1 MTREQKTEIWAE
13 IVAMPEKTKVEKLR
27 KANAIR
33 HFENADNDSGA
44 YGRIREILSKSA
56 HSKQVNFAKQGKA
69 DCFVWV
75 DGKRYAAE
83 CKTNGGRIGSL
94 YGKNA
99 PQFVVYS
106 MDICNAGT
114 SNIRREIKQVVMKTT
129 MFIAIVEGCGAVKNT
144 NGKQPEPA
152 IQVTSKK
159 LFEAL
164 ERYTLRYDP
173 NRRYSEMDF

>member
-1 MTREQKTEIWAE
+1 
-13 IVAMPEKTKVEKLR
+13 MPEKTKEEKLR

-75 DGKRYAAE
+75 DGKRYNAE

-99 PQFVVYS
+99 PKFVVYS
-106 MDICNAGT
+106 MDVCNAGT
-114 SNIRREIKQVVMKTT
+114 SHIRREIKQVVMRTE
-129 MFIAIVEGCGAVKNT
+129 MFLAILEDCKAVKST
-144 NGKQPEPA
+144 NGEHPEPA

-159 LFEAL
+159 LFEVLAG
-164 ERYTLRYDP
+164 YTLKYDP
-173 NRRYSEMDF
+173 NRRYSEIDF

>member
-13 IVAMPEKTKVEKLR
+13 IVAMPEKTKAEKAR

-44 YGRIREILSKSA
+44 YGRIREILSKSP
-56 HSKQVNFAKQGKA
+56 HSEQVNFAKQGKA

-75 DGKRYAAE
+75 DGKRYTAE

-94 YGKNA
+94 YGKKA
-99 PQFVVYS
+99 PKFVVYS

-114 SNIRREIKQVVMKTT
+114 SNIRREIKQVVMKTEV
-129 MFIAIVEGCGAVKNT
+129 FLAILEECGAVKNT

-159 LFEAL
+159 LFIAL
-164 ERYTLRYDP
+164 EGYTLRYDP
-173 NRRYSEMDF
+173 NKRYLGTEF

>member
-75 DGKRYAAE
+75 DGKRYTAE

-94 YGKNA
+94 YSKNA

-129 MFIAIVEGCGAVKNT
+129 MFIAILEDCGAVKNT

-173 NRRYSEMDF
+173 NRRNSEMDF